1 MSIVWRILGYLL
13 CVVPA
18 TCAVLEYVPVWTATT
33 EGTVSML
40 GVFLLAIAVLPLWRA
55 LRDRLRSPSA
65 WMIWLALFVSLSML
79 RGIIDGLIAISL
91 VAFPTGMLGALCFR
105 LARRAKGGGRD
116 EK

>member
-1 MSIVWRILGYLL
+1 MSIVWRILGYLF

-18 TCAVLEYVPVWTATT
+18 ACAVAEYFPVWTSTT

-40 GVFLLAIAVLPLWRA
+40 GVLLLAVAVLPLWRA

-79 RGIIDGLIAISL
+79 RAIIDGLIAISL
-91 VAFPTGMLGALCFR
+91 VAFPTGMVGAFCFY
-105 LARRAKGGGRD
+105 LAKRAKGGRD
-116 EK
+116 HAE